1 MYEGGVS
8 MYCEKC
14 KKEFS
19 DDRRFCTECGSP
31 LVEKKKG
38 GWKVWHTLLLIGG
51 LLFFFFIIGIIVVVL
66 AVVGIFRYN
75 KKADFGIFQG
85 NRIESEFDTDAVME
99 EFEYDEFGD
108 IVSGDV
114 AGNIAEDDLPDYGDP
129 NQQNTP
135 AYPSSNSDYVLP
147 DSSTRYLSKS
157 DLYGL
162 SAEQC
167 RIARNEIYARHG
179 RIFQDEG
186 LQAYFSQFSWY
197 QPSIPADA
205 FQESMLNAYE
215 IANRDLIVEY
225 ETEQGYR

>member
-1 MYEGGVS
+1 

-38 GWKVWHTLLLIGG
+38 GWKAWHTIILIAGILTLFAVIGVLIIALVVFG
-51 LLFFFFIIGIIVVVL
+51 LFKV
-66 AVVGIFRYN
+66 
-75 KKADFGIFQG
+75 
-85 NRIESEFDTDAVME
+85 NRAEKMPAMRNE
-99 EFEYDEFGD
+99 
-108 IVSGDV
+108 IVSEYE
-114 AGNIAEDDLPDYGDP
+114 AEDDDYDDSGNVITGEEPDYGNP
-129 NQQNTP
+129 NQQSTP
-135 AYPSSNSDYVLP
+135 AYPSSNSDFVLP
-147 DSSTRYLSKS
+147 DSSARYLTKN

-162 SAEQC
+162 TAEQC

-179 RIFQDEG
+179 RIFNDEG
-186 LQAYFSQFSWY
+186 LQAYFNQFSWY
-197 QPSIPADA
+197 QPTIPADA

-225 ETEQGYR
+225 EKEQGYR

>member
-75 KKADFGIFQG
+75 KKADFGIFH
-85 NRIESEFDTDAVME
+85 RE
-99 EFEYDEFGD
+99 
-108 IVSGDV
+108 
-114 AGNIAEDDLPDYGDP
+114 
-129 NQQNTP
+129 
-135 AYPSSNSDYVLP
+135 
-147 DSSTRYLSKS
+147 
-157 DLYGL
+157 
-162 SAEQC
+162 
-167 RIARNEIYARHG
+167 
-179 RIFQDEG
+179 
-186 LQAYFSQFSWY
+186 
-197 QPSIPADA
+197 
-205 FQESMLNAYE
+205 
-215 IANRDLIVEY
+215 
-225 ETEQGYR
+225 

>member
-1 MYEGGVS
+1 

-51 LLFFFFIIGIIVVVL
+51 ILMMFFVIGILIVVL
-66 AVVGIFRYN
+66 AVVGFFSIN
-75 KKADFGIFQG
+75 KKATMEVVPNNQF
-85 NRIESEFDTDAVME
+85 ESEY
-99 EFEYDEFGD
+99 EYDDDYDE
-108 IVSGDV
+108 SGM
-114 AGNIAEDDLPDYGDP
+114 AITEEPDYGDP
-129 NQQNTP
+129 NQQSTP
-135 AYPSSNSDYVLP
+135 AYPSVNSDFVLP
-147 DSSTRYLSKS
+147 DSSSRYLSKS
-157 DLYGL
+157 DLHGL

-186 LQAYFSQFSWY
+186 LQAYFNQFSWY
-197 QPSIPADA
+197 QPTIPADA

-225 ETEQGYR
+225 EKEQGYR